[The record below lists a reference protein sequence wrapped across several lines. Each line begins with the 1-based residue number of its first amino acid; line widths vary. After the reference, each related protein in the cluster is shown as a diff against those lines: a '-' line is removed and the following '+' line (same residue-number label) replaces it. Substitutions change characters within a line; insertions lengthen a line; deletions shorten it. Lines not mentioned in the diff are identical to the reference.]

1 MHQQH
6 TSLWL
11 QKNNRSIPVVFQ
23 ATPDVSPNSCDHS
36 QWKFEQR
43 YSMPS
48 QAIISERLPNTQQ
61 AVATPLDDMDSIVAM
76 YEQRIF
82 RFHLVS
88 IRDRD
93 VAQSLTQDT
102 FLRAWNARSTFRGDC
117 AISTWLMRI
126 ALNLVR
132 DHTRTDRFR
141 FWKRV
146 SETAVD
152 VSDISSHVPHRDSSL
167 ESRLIA
173 HEQLALVWESVAQ
186 LSERQ
191 RNVFLLRFLDELELS
206 EIATITGLP
215 VSTVKT
221 HLYRALAT
229 IRARHN
235 ATHKEDQ

>member
-1 MHQQH
+1 MSSRAITTDSH
-6 TSLWL
+6 T
-11 QKNNRSIPVVFQ
+11 V
-23 ATPDVSPNSCDHS
+23 TPQTTV
-36 QWKFEQR
+36 
-43 YSMPS
+43 
-48 QAIISERLPNTQQ
+48 
-61 AVATPLDDMDSIVAM
+61 TPLDDMASIVAT

-82 RFHLVS
+82 RFHLIS

-102 FLRAWNARSTFRGDC
+102 FVRAWAARSSFRGDC
-117 AISTWLMRI
+117 SISTWLMRI
-126 ALNLVR
+126 ALNLIR

-173 HEQLALVWESVAQ
+173 SEQMALVWESVAQ
-186 LSERQ
+186 LSDRQ
-191 RNVFLLRFLDELELS
+191 RNVFLLRFMEELELS
-206 EIATITGLP
+206 EIAEITGLP
-215 VSTVKT
+215 ISTVKT

-229 IRARHN
+229 IRARYT
-235 ATHKEDQ
+235 ATHKDVL

>member
-1 MHQQH
+1 MSSRAI
-6 TSLWL
+6 TSIT
-11 QKNNRSIPVVFQ
+11 S
-23 ATPDVSPNSCDHS
+23 DHH
-36 QWKFEQR
+36 
-43 YSMPS
+43 SM
-48 QAIISERLPNTQQ
+48 TQQ
-61 AVATPLDDMDSIVAM
+61 APATPLDDMTSIVAT

-82 RFHLVS
+82 RFHLIS

-102 FLRAWNARSTFRGDC
+102 FVRAWSARNTFRGDC
-117 AISTWLMRI
+117 SISTWLMRI
-126 ALNLVR
+126 ALNLIR

-173 HEQLALVWESVAQ
+173 TEQMALVWESVAQ

-191 RNVFLLRFLDELELS
+191 RSVFLLRFVEELELS
-206 EIATITGLP
+206 EIAAITGLP
-215 VSTVKT
+215 ISTVKT

-229 IRARHN
+229 VRARHN
-235 ATHKEDQ
+235 ATHKDSL

>member
-1 MHQQH
+1 
-6 TSLWL
+6 
-11 QKNNRSIPVVFQ
+11 
-23 ATPDVSPNSCDHS
+23 
-36 QWKFEQR
+36 
-43 YSMPS
+43 MPS
-48 QAIISERLPNTQQ
+48 QAIISERLSDTQHT
-61 AVATPLDDMDSIVAM
+61 VATPLDDMDSIVAM

-102 FLRAWNARSTFRGDC
+102 FLRAWNARATFRGDC

-146 SETAVD
+146 SETAID

-173 HEQLALVWESVAQ
+173 NEQLTLVWESVAQ

>member
-1 MHQQH
+1 
-6 TSLWL
+6 
-11 QKNNRSIPVVFQ
+11 
-23 ATPDVSPNSCDHS
+23 
-36 QWKFEQR
+36 
-43 YSMPS
+43 MPS
-48 QAIISERLPNTQQ
+48 QAIISERLAVTQQ
-61 AVATPLDDMDSIVAM
+61 PVATPLDDIDSIVAT

-88 IRDRD
+88 VRDRD
-93 VAQSLTQDT
+93 VAQTLTQDT
-102 FLRAWNARSTFRGDC
+102 FLRAWNARASFRGDC

-146 SETAVD
+146 SETAID

-173 HEQLALVWESVAQ
+173 NEQLTLVWESVAQ

-206 EIATITGLP
+206 EIANITGLP

>member
-1 MHQQH
+1 MSSSAI
-6 TSLWL
+6 TSDT
-11 QKNNRSIPVVFQ
+11 PVTGQ
-23 ATPDVSPNSCDHS
+23 AT
-36 QWKFEQR
+36 
-43 YSMPS
+43 
-48 QAIISERLPNTQQ
+48 
-61 AVATPLDDMDSIVAM
+61 ATALDDMESIVAT
-76 YEQRIF
+76 YEQRVF

-93 VAQSLTQDT
+93 LAQSLTQDT
-102 FLRAWNARSTFRGDC
+102 FVRAWAARQTFRGDC
-117 AISTWLMRI
+117 SIATWLMRI
-126 ALNLVR
+126 ALNLIR

-152 VSDISSHVPHRDSSL
+152 VSDVSAHIPHRDSSL

-173 HEQLALVWESVAQ
+173 SEQMTLVWESVGQ

-191 RNVFLLRFLDELELS
+191 RSVFLLRFLEELELS
-206 EIATITGLP
+206 EIADITGLP
-215 VSTVKT
+215 ISTVKT

-235 ATHKEDQ
+235 ATRKESL

>member
-1 MHQQH
+1 
-6 TSLWL
+6 
-11 QKNNRSIPVVFQ
+11 
-23 ATPDVSPNSCDHS
+23 
-36 QWKFEQR
+36 
-43 YSMPS
+43 MPS
-48 QAIISERLPNTQQ
+48 QAIISERLPETQQ
-61 AVATPLDDMDSIVAM
+61 AVATPLDDMDAIVAM

-102 FLRAWNARSTFRGDC
+102 FLRAWNARATFRGDC

-146 SETAVD
+146 SETAID

-173 HEQLALVWESVAQ
+173 NEQLTLVWESVAQ

-221 HLYRALAT
+221 HLYRALST

>member
-1 MHQQH
+1 
-6 TSLWL
+6 
-11 QKNNRSIPVVFQ
+11 
-23 ATPDVSPNSCDHS
+23 
-36 QWKFEQR
+36 
-43 YSMPS
+43 MPS
-48 QAIISERLPNTQQ
+48 QALSSDSFSTERQTLVAQQ
-61 AVATPLDDMDSIVAM
+61 APATPLDDMDSIVAT

-93 VAQSLTQDT
+93 VAQTLTQDT
-102 FLRAWNARSTFRGDC
+102 FVRAWSARNSFRGDC
-117 AISTWLMRI
+117 SISTWLMRI

-146 SETAVD
+146 SDTAVD
-152 VSDISSHVPHRDSSL
+152 VSDIASHVPHRDSSL

-173 HEQLALVWESVAQ
+173 SEQMTLVWESVAQ

-191 RNVFLLRFLDELELS
+191 RSIFLLRFLEELELS
-206 EIATITGLP
+206 EIASITGLP
-215 VSTVKT
+215 ISTVKT

-235 ATHKEDQ
+235 ATLKDSL

>member
-1 MHQQH
+1 MSSPAI
-6 TSLWL
+6 TSD
-11 QKNNRSIPVVFQ
+11 NPVTGH
-23 ATPDVSPNSCDHS
+23 AT
-36 QWKFEQR
+36 
-43 YSMPS
+43 
-48 QAIISERLPNTQQ
+48 
-61 AVATPLDDMDSIVAM
+61 ATPLDDMDSIVAT

-93 VAQSLTQDT
+93 LAQSLTQDT
-102 FLRAWNARSTFRGDC
+102 FVRAWAARHTFRGDC
-117 AISTWLMRI
+117 SIATWLMRI
-126 ALNLVR
+126 ALNLIR

-141 FWKRV
+141 FWKKV

-152 VSDISSHVPHRDSSL
+152 VSDVSAHIPHRDSSL

-173 HEQLALVWESVAQ
+173 SEQMTLVWESVGQ

-191 RNVFLLRFLDELELS
+191 RSVFLLRFLEELELS
-206 EIATITGLP
+206 EIADITGLP
-215 VSTVKT
+215 ISTVKT

-235 ATHKEDQ
+235 VTRKDSL

>member
-1 MHQQH
+1 
-6 TSLWL
+6 
-11 QKNNRSIPVVFQ
+11 
-23 ATPDVSPNSCDHS
+23 
-36 QWKFEQR
+36 
-43 YSMPS
+43 MPS
-48 QAIISERLPNTQQ
+48 QAIISERLAVTQQ
-61 AVATPLDDMDSIVAM
+61 PVVTPLDDIDSIVAM

-88 IRDRD
+88 VRDRD

-102 FLRAWNARSTFRGDC
+102 FLRAWNARASFRGDC

-173 HEQLALVWESVAQ
+173 NEQLTLVWESVAQ

-206 EIATITGLP
+206 EIANITGLP

>member
-1 MHQQH
+1 MPLDAMM
-6 TSLWL
+6 TEGF
-11 QKNNRSIPVVFQ
+11 PV
-23 ATPDVSPNSCDHS
+23 A
-36 QWKFEQR
+36 E
-43 YSMPS
+43 
-48 QAIISERLPNTQQ
+48 Q
-61 AVATPLDDMDSIVAM
+61 AVANGLDDIDGLVAT

-82 RFHLVS
+82 RFHLASV
-88 IRDRD
+88 RDRD

-102 FLRAWNARSTFRGDC
+102 FLRAWNARASFRGDC

-152 VSDISSHVPHRDSSL
+152 VSDIASRIPQRASSV
-167 ESRLIA
+167 EARLIA
-173 HEQLALVWESVAQ
+173 SEQIELVWQSVAE
-186 LSERQ
+186 LSDRQ
-191 RNVFLLRFLDELELS
+191 RSVFLLRFLEELELS
-206 EIATITGLP
+206 EIASITGLP

-221 HLYRALAT
+221 HLYRALAI

-235 ATHKEDQ
+235 ATQKEDQ

>member
-1 MHQQH
+1 MSSRAI
-6 TSLWL
+6 TSIT
-11 QKNNRSIPVVFQ
+11 S
-23 ATPDVSPNSCDHS
+23 DSHS
-36 QWKFEQR
+36 V
-43 YSMPS
+43 
-48 QAIISERLPNTQQ
+48 TQQ
-61 AVATPLDDMDSIVAM
+61 APATPMDDMASIVAT

-82 RFHLVS
+82 RFHLIS

-102 FLRAWNARSTFRGDC
+102 FLRAWSARNTFRGDC
-117 AISTWLMRI
+117 SISTWLMRI
-126 ALNLVR
+126 ALNLIR

-173 HEQLALVWESVAQ
+173 TEQMALVWESVAQ
-186 LSERQ
+186 LSDRQ
-191 RNVFLLRFLDELELS
+191 RNVFLLRFLEELELS

-215 VSTVKT
+215 ISTVKT

-235 ATHKEDQ
+235 ATHKDSL

>member
-1 MHQQH
+1 
-6 TSLWL
+6 
-11 QKNNRSIPVVFQ
+11 
-23 ATPDVSPNSCDHS
+23 
-36 QWKFEQR
+36 
-43 YSMPS
+43 
-48 QAIISERLPNTQQ
+48 
-61 AVATPLDDMDSIVAM
+61 MDAIVAM
-76 YEQRIF
+76 YEQRVF

-88 IRDRD
+88 VRDRD
-93 VAQSLTQDT
+93 VAQTLTQDT
-102 FLRAWNARSTFRGDC
+102 FVRAWNARSSFRGDC

-173 HEQLALVWESVAQ
+173 NEQLTLVWESVAQ

-191 RNVFLLRFLDELELS
+191 RNVFLLRFLEEMELS
-206 EIATITGLP
+206 EIASVTGLP

-229 IRARHN
+229 IRARHT
-235 ATHKEDQ
+235 ATHKDDDL

>member
-1 MHQQH
+1 VCPRASLPIAKTVRQQPEYG
-6 TSLWL
+6 SL
-11 QKNNRSIPVVFQ
+11 
-23 ATPDVSPNSCDHS
+23 
-36 QWKFEQR
+36 
-43 YSMPS
+43 MPS
-48 QAIISERLPNTQQ
+48 QALSTDSLTITRQTNIAPQ
-61 AVATPLDDMDSIVAM
+61 ASATPLDDMDSIVAT

-93 VAQSLTQDT
+93 VAQTLTQDT
-102 FLRAWNARSTFRGDC
+102 FVRAWSARSSFRGDC
-117 AISTWLMRI
+117 SILTWLMRI

-146 SETAVD
+146 SDTAID

-173 HEQLALVWESVAQ
+173 SEQMTLVWESVAE
-186 LSERQ
+186 LSDRQ
-191 RNVFLLRFLDELELS
+191 RSIFLLRFLEELELS
-206 EIATITGLP
+206 EIASITGLP
-215 VSTVKT
+215 ISTVKT
-221 HLYRALAT
+221 HLYRALAA

-235 ATHKEDQ
+235 ASLKDSL

>member
-1 MHQQH
+1 VSQQ
-6 TSLWL
+6 T
-11 QKNNRSIPVVFQ
+11 
-23 ATPDVSPNSCDHS
+23 T
-36 QWKFEQR
+36 
-43 YSMPS
+43 
-48 QAIISERLPNTQQ
+48 
-61 AVATPLDDMDSIVAM
+61 ATPLDDLDSVVAT

-82 RFHLVS
+82 RFHLIA

-93 VAQSLTQDT
+93 LAQSLTQDT
-102 FLRAWNARSTFRGDC
+102 FVRAWSARHSFRGDC
-117 AISTWLMRI
+117 SLSTWLMRI

-152 VSDISSHVPHRDSSL
+152 VSDVSSHIPNRDSSL

-173 HEQLALVWESVAQ
+173 SEQMALVWESVAE
-186 LSERQ
+186 LSARQ
-191 RNVFLLRFLDELELS
+191 RSIFVLRFVDELELS
-206 EIATITGLP
+206 EIAGITGLP
-215 VSTVKT
+215 ISTVKT

-235 ATHKEDQ
+235 ANLKDDL

>member
-1 MHQQH
+1 MRLQH
-6 TSLWL
+6 GHGS
-11 QKNNRSIPVVFQ
+11 F
-23 ATPDVSPNSCDHS
+23 
-36 QWKFEQR
+36 
-43 YSMPS
+43 MPS
-48 QAIISERLPNTQQ
+48 QALSSDSLSTERQTLVAQQ
-61 AVATPLDDMDSIVAM
+61 APATRLDDMDSIVAT

-93 VAQSLTQDT
+93 VAQTLTQDT
-102 FLRAWNARSTFRGDC
+102 FVRAWSARSSFRGDC
-117 AISTWLMRI
+117 SISTWLMRI

-146 SETAVD
+146 SDTAID
-152 VSDISSHVPHRDSSL
+152 VSDIASHVPHRDSSL

-173 HEQLALVWESVAQ
+173 SEQMALVWESVAQ

-191 RNVFLLRFLDELELS
+191 RSIFLLRFLEELELS
-206 EIATITGLP
+206 EIASITGLP
-215 VSTVKT
+215 ISTVKT

-235 ATHKEDQ
+235 TTLKDSL